1 MSGTNPASA
10 EKGSSPPLQ
19 SRFDSST
26 DRRDINAS
34 ILGGCTFYTT
44 MAPYTYTSLPTGSVR
59 LLRLLPNS
67 DRNSRIEC
75 QLITFSM
82 LDSGSTHPYEALSYV
97 WGSEDNK
104 KPVYMDVGELYV
116 TANLHAALSHLR
128 HCFVERVLWVD
139 AICINQH
146 AKDEKGRQVQSM
158 AKIYAKASRVIV
170 WLVDPPEKA
179 ALKRV
184 APDKGDPAVDGNQA
198 DNGDQALEAIRAA
211 AEEQRVDSKMDQM
224 ILTLLQREW
233 FQRIWVSGRRSTI
246 WQSRY

>member
-1 MSGTNPASA
+1 
-10 EKGSSPPLQ
+10 
-19 SRFDSST
+19 
-26 DRRDINAS
+26 
-34 ILGGCTFYTT
+34 